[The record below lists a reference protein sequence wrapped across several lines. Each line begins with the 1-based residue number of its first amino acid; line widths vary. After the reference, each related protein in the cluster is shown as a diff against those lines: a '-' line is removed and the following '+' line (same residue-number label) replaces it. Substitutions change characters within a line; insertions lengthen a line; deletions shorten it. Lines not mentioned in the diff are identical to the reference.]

1 MSRPAEFAAA
11 SGAEGLADLVELEL
25 LAGERQSL
33 SQAAIQE
40 LLLEAVGASP
50 AASDLAINHLAWR
63 AAAIGTAYPVEVRN
77 VGVFRR
83 AAPDIASP
91 YLAMLILSSP
101 VAPFRAHASELAKAS
116 VIFERLV
123 VPATERLL
131 GDGARGV
138 RFAWPSEVGRPQE
151 FPAAV
156 AWLGGLMGIQ
166 MGGSYRPPRRQDG
179 GVDIVTWR
187 RFPDGRSGFP
197 ILLTQATIQR
207 DPVAKSRDI
216 DTRLW
221 SGYLRFDVDPLTS
234 LALPYVVGDVE
245 AWNEMTTRT
254 IVLDRV
260 RLTTLIGME
269 RSPDA
274 VVEWVG
280 SQLRLLGQEAR

>member
-1 MSRPAEFAAA
+1 
-11 SGAEGLADLVELEL
+11 VELEL
-25 LAGERQSL
+25 LAGQRQSL
-33 SQAAIQE
+33 SQTAIQE
-40 LLLEAVGASP
+40 MLLDRFGASP
-50 AASDLAINHLAWR
+50 AAADVALNHLGWR
-63 AAAIGTAYPVEVRN
+63 AGAIGPAYPIEVRK

-83 AAPDIASP
+83 SAPNIASP

-101 VAPFRAHASELAKAS
+101 IAPFRAHHSELAKAS

-138 RFAWPSEVGRPQE
+138 RFAWPSEEGRPQD

-197 ILLTQATIQR
+197 ILLTQATLQR
-207 DPVAKSRDI
+207 DPIAKSRDI

-254 IVLDRV
+254 IVLDRI
-260 RLTTLIGME
+260 RLTTLTGLE
-269 RSPDA
+269 RSPA
-274 VVEWVG
+274 VVADWVE
-280 SQLRLLGQEAR
+280 SQLRLLGQEER